1 MDRQRRIDEWT
12 DGCMVGY
19 MDGWVDGYIPM
30 FLVSS
35 IITQPGLLKETLN
48 LELEA

>member
-1 MDRQRRIDEWT
+1 MDRQRWIDEWT